1 MEKNYNIYRKN
12 LLLPE
17 YGRHIHQMVD
27 HLMEIED
34 RDERNRKA
42 RVVIG
47 VMGNLNPLLRD
58 TPEFTHKLWDHLFI
72 MSDFKL
78 DVDSPYPI
86 PTSMSLTPV
95 PHPMAYPQKDAIM
108 KHYGKYVK
116 RMIRSLED
124 VEDQRAV
131 QETLGDIARYMRTKS
146 YEYNEEHPNNETII
160 KDIKRMGDDRV
171 AVDEDALS
179 MIREQI
185 FEREIE
191 VTDEM
196 RQQAQDEYDQY
207 AEQYEAQDTGMTAE
221 EYVIYLGYES
231 VDDYIEK
238 VYLPNYKQQALNA
251 KYMDDD
257 NANFLEEYEPVKAQI
272 LQTTDQDS
280 ASQALEALNDGDDF
294 AEVTEEYGETT
305 TYDGSEQIVTTQSGL
320 PTAVLTKLNDAE
332 DGTLVNEVIPDTT
345 NGNYYVVRL
354 VSKDYETIKNDVA
367 EALQDNTSL
376 TNDAMVYYLKKY
388 NFTVYDV
395 DIFNAL
401 RESNPEYLVQRP
413 DLAEEAD
420 DTTATN

>member
-95 PHPMAYPQKDAIM
+95 PRPMAYPQRHAIM

-116 RMIRSLED
+116 QMIQSLEG

-171 AVDEDALS
+171 AVDEEALS
-179 MIREQI
+179 MIRSE
-185 FEREIE
+185 
-191 VTDEM
+191 
-196 RQQAQDEYDQY
+196 
-207 AEQYEAQDTGMTAE
+207 
-221 EYVIYLGYES
+221 
-231 VDDYIEK
+231 
-238 VYLPNYKQQALNA
+238 YKQPAA
-251 KYMDDD
+251 R
-257 NANFLEEYEPVKAQI
+257 
-272 LQTTDQDS
+272 S
-280 ASQALEALNDGDDF
+280 
-294 AEVTEEYGETT
+294 
-305 TYDGSEQIVTTQSGL
+305 
-320 PTAVLTKLNDAE
+320 
-332 DGTLVNEVIPDTT
+332 
-345 NGNYYVVRL
+345 NGNNRKNGYVRKNGKNGKNGRFGGNY
-354 VSKDYETIKNDVA
+354 SK
-367 EALQDNTSL
+367 
-376 TNDAMVYYLKKY
+376 
-388 NFTVYDV
+388 
-395 DIFNAL
+395 
-401 RESNPEYLVQRP
+401 
-413 DLAEEAD
+413 
-420 DTTATN
+420 